1 MLQNEKI
8 EKNGMKNE
16 GKESDCFIGG
26 FSMGTPFESFLVLQI
41 QSLPSLR
48 GGRLLPCVLAVHV
61 EVLGRGDYEH
71 GCLLCPLVFS
81 LRSNCR
87 SSFFYYLIPLL
98 IIVESLYFTSSSHNK

>member
-41 QSLPSLR
+41 QSLPKSYSGR
-48 GGRLLPCVLAVHV
+48 RLLTYMLTVSPNS
-61 EVLGRGDYEH
+61 Y
-71 GCLLCPLVFS
+71 S
-81 LRSNCR
+81 
-87 SSFFYYLIPLL
+87 
-98 IIVESLYFTSSSHNK
+98 